1 MPASYAHLAVHIVFS
16 THNHKTWLKPEIRDA
31 MHSYL
36 AAIINRTG
44 GKAIKVGGTQDH
56 IHILCLLPKNL
67 SPGEFM
73 AKIKANSSKWIR
85 EKHFP
90 DFHWQDGYGLFSV
103 SKSDL
108 NRVKDYIENQLE
120 HHYNLSAWE
129 EFDRLLAR
137 HQEE

>member
-1 MPASYAHLAVHIVFS
+1 MPASFAHLAVHIVFS
-16 THNHKTWLKPEIRDA
+16 TQNHKTWFKPEFRED

-36 AAIINRTG
+36 AAIINNIG

-56 IHILCLLPKNL
+56 VHILCLLPKDL

-73 AKIKANSSKWIR
+73 AKIKANSSKWFR
-85 EKHFP
+85 DKHFH
-90 DFHWQDGYGLFSV
+90 DFHWQDGYGMFSV
-103 SKSDL
+103 SKSSLDA
-108 NRVKDYIENQLE
+108 VKKYIENQLE

-137 HQEE
+137 HDDD